1 VTSRRF
7 QIAVAL
13 ALVLLTAGGI
23 AHAEFAQ
30 EGNLRVIFDGHLAP
44 RSLPRER
51 LAPVTVSINGT
62 VTTTDGT
69 RPPQLSEMTIAVNR
83 AGKVS
88 LDGLPRCPAG
98 LLQQT
103 SDKAALERCR
113 GALVGHGHFAVNVN
127 FPDAP
132 LIPAH
137 GRVLAFNS
145 RLHGKPGLLLHLYGT
160 TPVRAAFVLPFTI
173 SHRPGTNFGTVFST
187 RIPKLASN
195 LGYVNDIEMT
205 MGRTYRYRGKQRSF
219 LSASCAAPPGF
230 ATAAFTL
237 ARGTFTFSN
246 GQQLTTTL
254 ARDCRVR
261 G

>member
-1 VTSRRF
+1 MRLQRSL
-7 QIAVAL
+7 IAF
-13 ALVLLTAGGI
+13 ALVLVLTGIGAG
-23 AHAEFAQ
+23 ARAELIQ
-30 EGNLRVIFDGHLAP
+30 KGNLRVIFDGSLAP
-44 RSLPRER
+44 RALPREH

-62 VTTTDGT
+62 VTTTDGS
-69 RPPQLSEMTIAVNR
+69 RPPQLHEMTIAVNR

-88 LDGLPRCPAG
+88 LEGLPRCPAG

-103 SDKAALERCR
+103 SDKAALERC
-113 GALVGHGHFAVNVN
+113 GPALVGHGHFAVNVN

-145 RLHGKPGLLLHLYGT
+145 RIHGRPGLLLHLYGT

-173 SHRPGTNFGTVFST
+173 SHRSNTNFGTVFTT

-205 MGRTYRYRGKQRSF
+205 MGRTYEYRGRRRSF

-230 ATAAFTL
+230 ASAAFTL
-237 ARGTFTFSN
+237 ARGTFAFSN
-246 GQQLTTTL
+246 GQRLTTTL
-254 ARDCRVR
+254 ARDCTVR